1 MLVLLADFGA
11 SRIKAAIGDTAAG
24 KILASKDYPSGTPV
38 FSQNRHCE
46 VSLTEIQ
53 TALTRLLNDFSDFD
67 ISGVFI
73 SSEMHGFLITD
84 KDNTP
89 LTPYISWKDE
99 RCLTTYENSDYFSV
113 LNEKTANA
121 FRDVTGMTARP
132 CFPFYNA
139 FAFLQENPQSKPVK
153 ILTLADY
160 LASLFEDFSNQTH
173 ITMAAGLGF
182 FNVREKV
189 YEQSFIDTCRK
200 NISFNAVSDKVV
212 PVAYWRKNGKNIPVY
227 TGVGDHQCAVFGA
240 DNDETTIS
248 FNLGT
253 GSQISVVST
262 QTQTQTDLRPFFGG
276 KFLHTIT
283 HIPSGRAL
291 AVYAGFLGDK
301 AFDEIDSLTAR
312 ELEDSSLDFDL
323 AVFESAANFKGYHGI
338 GNIREKTLTRENWL
352 ASLIRSYADQY
363 LALLQRFT
371 LEDQVKTVVLSGGIS
386 RRIPALREYFK
397 HHLPYDVVVADIT
410 EETFFGLLKLVTAI
424 EEEKTI

>member
-38 FSQNRHCE
+38 FSQNQHCE
-46 VSLTEIQ
+46 VSLKEIQ

-73 SSEMHGFLITD
+73 SSEMHGFLVAD

-99 RCLTTYENSDYFSV
+99 RCLTTYKNSDYFSV

-160 LASLFEDFSNQTH
+160 LASLFEDCSNQTH

-182 FNVREKV
+182 FNVREKA
-189 YEQSFIDTCRK
+189 YEQSFIDACGK

-212 PVAYWRKNGKNIPVY
+212 PTAYWRKNGKNIPVY

-240 DNDETTIS
+240 DNNETTVS

-253 GSQISVVST
+253 GSQISVVSA
-262 QTQTQTDLRPFFGG
+262 QTQTQTDLRPFFDG

-291 AVYAGFLGDK
+291 AVYAGFLGNT
-301 AFDEIDSLTAR
+301 AFDEIDHLTAQ

-338 GNIREKTLTRENWL
+338 SNIREKTLTRQNWL

-363 LALLQRFT
+363 LSLLQRFT
-371 LEDQVKTVVLSGGIS
+371 LEKHVKTVVLSGGIS

-410 EETFFGLLKLVTAI
+410 EETFFGLLKLATAI
-424 EEEKTI
+424 EEGKQI